1 MYRKLQNFLVNIF
14 VFVIFQVDDY
24 AIDSAQ
30 LLCSTEGHK
39 DMPTS
44 YGLAE
49 SKEPIE
55 ELMDCFFVP
64 DENISGKTTG
74 GIFNESNQQKS
85 LEMPTS
91 NGFDVPEEYITEL
104 LERFVATVE
113 NISGNTLD
121 DIFNLPSQ
129 HTSLEMLSF
138 PGNPVSSNM
147 DAEGVDG
154 PVNVLGPLAPGEL
167 LQ

>member
-1 MYRKLQNFLVNIF
+1 
-14 VFVIFQVDDY
+14 
-24 AIDSAQ
+24 
-30 LLCSTEGHK
+30 
-39 DMPTS
+39 MPTS

-85 LEMPTS
+85 LEISTS
-91 NGFDVPEEYITEL
+91 YGFDEPEESITEL
-104 LERFVATVE
+104 LERFVANE
-113 NISGNTLD
+113 DNINGNTLD
-121 DIFNLPSQ
+121 GIFNLSSQ
-129 HTSLEMLSF
+129 HTSLEMLCF
-138 PGNPVSSNM
+138 PDYPVSS

-154 PVNVLGPLAPGEL
+154 QVNVLGPLAPGGL